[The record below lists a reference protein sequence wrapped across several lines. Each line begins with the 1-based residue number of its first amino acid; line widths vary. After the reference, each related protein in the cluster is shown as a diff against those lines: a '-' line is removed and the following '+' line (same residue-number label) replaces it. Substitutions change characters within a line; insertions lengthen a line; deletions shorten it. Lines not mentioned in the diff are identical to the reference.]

1 MATYFSQ
8 DLRRSRQDT
17 QELPLE
23 QIIRGLFPDLISLQ
37 TSVTDRE
44 DISGTDALIR
54 LSDDQRLK
62 TDLKFR
68 TLDPRRFG
76 NDDLA
81 VETWSVFEKKIP
93 GYRGKQTDVLIWI
106 FKDTHRAVAVPFHAY
121 RKRVAEKRKMLLR
134 TLPTQT
140 QTTINHYGQS
150 YESHHLFVPAWIF
163 QDLIIEAHNPTQKIA

>member
-1 MATYFSQ
+1 MATYFEEDLSQ
-8 DLRRSRQDT
+8 SLLDT
-17 QELPLE
+17 HRLPLVK
-23 QIIRGLFPDLISLQ
+23 ILRGLFPGLVNLQ

-54 LSDDQRLK
+54 LRDNQHLK

-68 TLDPRRFG
+68 SLDPRRFG

-93 GYRGKQTDVLIWI
+93 GYFGKQTDYLVWI
-106 FKDTHRAVAVPFHAY
+106 FKDTHRAVAVPFHAF
-121 RKRVAEKRKMLLR
+121 RKRVAEKRQMLLR

-140 QTTINHYGQS
+140 QTTINRYGQS

-163 QDLIIEAHNPTQKIA
+163 QDLIIEAHYPSKKIA